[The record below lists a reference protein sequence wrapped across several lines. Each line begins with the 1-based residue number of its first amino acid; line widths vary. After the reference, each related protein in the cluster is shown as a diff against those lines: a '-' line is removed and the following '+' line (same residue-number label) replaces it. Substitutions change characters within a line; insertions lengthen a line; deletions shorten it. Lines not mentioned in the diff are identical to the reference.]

1 MSLYIAIAI
10 YFGVL
15 LIIGG
20 LSYKRNSSL
29 NEYLLDNRRL
39 GPVTTALSAG
49 ASDMSGWMLLGI
61 PGALYLTGISTV
73 WILFGL
79 VIGAWANYRYLARRL
94 RIYTEVASDSITIP
108 DYLEKRFKDRTKALR
123 IISGVLILI
132 FYTLYVS
139 SGIIAGGK
147 SFSSFFG
154 LEFEYGAILT
164 LSIVVFYT
172 FFGGFKAVCLTDAFQ
187 GALMFGVIVA
197 IPLVAFFSLDL
208 SPNAINAAMR
218 LNAASDAIM
227 SVNITAQGGF
237 ISMINSLDNVLGSD
251 HLNLFAAQTFL
262 GILGLMSWGFGYFGQ
277 PHIIVRFMAIKD
289 HKDLDFARRIGIG
302 WMIISLIGATAIGL
316 IGFVYFRA
324 NMQPLQDPETVLLEL
339 GNALFHPFVLGI
351 IISAVLAA
359 IMSTISSQLLVS
371 ASSITR
377 DFIFAFYKRSV
388 SARAQ
393 VITGRV
399 AVVIVAVI
407 ATIFAF
413 NSTDTVLGV
422 VGNAWAGFGASF
434 GPVLLFSLYSRHMSA
449 LSALIG
455 MLVGGITVLL
465 WIIFDLSSV
474 VYELLPGFVFS
485 ALSIYLTN
493 RYTGLIGKMNDE
505 PKDALIDSEFAKM
518 SQMSDTS
525 DESDTKA

>member
-10 YFGVL
+10 YFAVL
-15 LIIGG
+15 LVIGA
-20 LSYKRNSSL
+20 LSYKRESNL

-61 PGALYLTGISTV
+61 PGALYLSGISTV

-79 VIGAWANYRYLARRL
+79 VVGAWANYRYLAKKL

-108 DYLEKRFKDRTKALR
+108 DYLEKRFKDRTKTLR

-154 LEFEYGAILT
+154 LSFEYGAILT

-187 GALMFGVIVA
+187 GALMFGVMVA
-197 IPLVAFFSLDL
+197 IPLIAYFSLDFSL
-208 SPNAINAAMR
+208 
-218 LNAASDAIM
+218 
-227 SVNITAQGGF
+227 VNQGLGESGF
-237 ISMINSLDNVLGSD
+237 ISAINSLDSVLGSE
-251 HLNLFAAQTFL
+251 HLNLFAGQSFL
-262 GILGLMSWGFGYFGQ
+262 GILGLLAWGFGYFGQ
-277 PHIIVRFMAIKD
+277 PHIIVRFMAIKN
-289 HKDLDFARRIGIG
+289 HKELDFARKIGIS
-302 WMIISLIGATAIGL
+302 WMIISLIGASITGL
-316 IGFVYFRA
+316 IGFVYFHTSA
-324 NMQPLQDPETVLLEL
+324 QPLKDHETVLLEL
-339 GNALFHPFVLGI
+339 GNALFHPFILGI

-377 DFIFAFYKRSV
+377 DFIFAFYKHDISTKT
-388 SARAQ
+388 Q
-393 VITGRV
+393 VITGRI
-399 AVVIVAVI
+399 AVVVVALI

-422 VGNAWAGFGASF
+422 VSNAWAGFGASF
-434 GPVLLFSLYSRHMSA
+434 GPVLLFSLYSRNMSA
-449 LSALIG
+449 FSALAG
-455 MLVGGITVLL
+455 MFVGGITVLL
-465 WIIFDLSSV
+465 WISFGLSSV

-485 ALSIYLTN
+485 AFSIWIIN
-493 RYTGLIGKMNDE
+493 RYTSLIAKMNDE
-505 PKDALIDSEFAKM
+505 PKQSTINAEFDKM
-518 SQMSDTS
+518 DKLSNS
-525 DESDTKA
+525 